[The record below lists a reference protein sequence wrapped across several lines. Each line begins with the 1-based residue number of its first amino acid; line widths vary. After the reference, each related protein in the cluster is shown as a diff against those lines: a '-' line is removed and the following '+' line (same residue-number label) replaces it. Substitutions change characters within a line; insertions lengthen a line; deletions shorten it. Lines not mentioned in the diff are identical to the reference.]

1 MEVFQDMINKPDD
14 SILKAFTGLE
24 GGVVASGS
32 TCGVVSGGAMGLA
45 ISHYDEIIN
54 NGLPAQIG
62 VLSLIEDYVNWFD
75 NKYHTTYCRERTG
88 TNFYSGMGQLR
99 YFLPGDKV
107 AKCMWH
113 IRGSL
118 RHLNSTF
125 QNELPKNI
133 SFSDKGD
140 KPFHCAKQVL
150 TGIKEQ
156 TGITNERLEN
166 LSFVF
171 DGGVGLQGGVCG
183 ALAGAIMGIN
193 ILVGMD
199 IRSNSYFQN
208 VKAFTIGHYNL
219 LRDKQIGSPEPF
231 NVGKQVVEKF
241 KKEAGELEC
250 KSITGKRFSAWD
262 EFQEF
267 VQSSDKCAHL
277 IKMATNEA
285 SKQIETY
292 KQTII

>member
-1 MEVFQDMINKPDD
+1 MIDKPDN

-45 ISHYDEIIN
+45 ISHYEEIIN
-54 NGLPAQIG
+54 NGLPAQVG
-62 VLSLIEDYVNWFD
+62 VLSLIGDYMKWFD
-75 NKYHTTYCRERTG
+75 KKYNTTFCRERTG
-88 TNFYSGMGQLR
+88 VNFYSGMGQLR
-99 YFLPGDKV
+99 YFTPGDKV

-113 IRGSL
+113 IRGAL
-118 RHLNSTF
+118 RHLYSTF
-125 QNELPKNI
+125 QYEIPKNI
-133 SFSDKGD
+133 SISKTSD

-150 TGIKEQ
+150 EGIKEQ

-166 LSFVF
+166 LSFIF

-193 ILVGMD
+193 LLVGMN
-199 IRSNSYFQN
+199 IRDNSYFQN

-219 LRDKQIGSPEPF
+219 LRDEQIESPEPF
-231 NVGKQVVEKF
+231 NVGKQIVDKF
-241 KKEAGELEC
+241 KKEAGNLEC
-250 KSITGKRFSAWD
+250 KAITGKRFSAWD

-267 VQSSDKCAHL
+267 AQSSDKCAQL
-277 IKMATNEA
+277 IELATNEA

-292 KQTII
+292 KQPVT